1 MASLVPLL
9 ALLSIG
15 GWPTTFPHFRITL
28 ALDARIPAGVGRGA
42 VDEAAALWAPYGVA
56 IAQSEPSSVP
66 CAASGRSVDA
76 ALTVRVAE
84 PSPDAARAWSG
95 PFGSIHFLPDG
106 APEPTL
112 LLHYD
117 TVIRLGVGTAS
128 LEGRRLPQWPT
139 AVRDRV
145 LGRMIGRVVAH
156 EIGHWLLRSRDHS
169 PSGLMRAHQTTDELV
184 DPGRGGFALPAA
196 DFARLRTS
204 LTRSTD
210 QHHDCGA
217 R

>member
-28 ALDARIPAGVGRGA
+28 AFDARIPAVVARGA
-42 VDEAAALWAPYGVA
+42 VAEAAALWAPYGVA
-56 IAQSEPSSVP
+56 IAQLDPSAVP
-66 CAASGRSVDA
+66 GAASGRLVDA

-84 PSPDAARAWSG
+84 PSPDTARAWSS
-95 PFGSIHFLPDG
+95 PFGSIRFLPDG

-117 TVIRLGVGTAS
+117 AVLKLGVSTVSLGGTR
-128 LEGRRLPQWPT
+128 EPQWPG

-156 EIGHWLLRSRDHS
+156 EIGHYLLRTRDHS
-169 PSGLMRAHQTTDELV
+169 PSGLMRAHQTTDELA
-184 DPGRGGFALPAA
+184 DPGREGLMLPPS
-196 DFARLRTS
+196 DFARLRAC
-204 LTRSTD
+204 LTGSHD
-210 QHHDCGA
+210 QRRDCGE